1 MNRKGRGEE
10 GKGGGRSLRWWRPL
24 VFIGMTGK
32 VTALPPLFVKEDG
45 FDLTLGEESS
55 MQAVDG

>member
-1 MNRKGRGEE
+1 
-10 GKGGGRSLRWWRPL
+10 
-24 VFIGMTGK
+24 MTGK
-32 VTALPPLFVKEDG
+32 VTVLPPLLVKEDG